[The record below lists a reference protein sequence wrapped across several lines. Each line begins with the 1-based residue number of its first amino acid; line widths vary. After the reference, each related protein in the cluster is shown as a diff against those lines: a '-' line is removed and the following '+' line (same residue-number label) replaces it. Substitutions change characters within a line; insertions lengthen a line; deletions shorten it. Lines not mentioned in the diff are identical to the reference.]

1 MMPTSLTTVDAG
13 ETRGGP
19 TTILQVGPLMK
30 PLEVS
35 LQGEFSVVR
44 LPQSGHQDFLDA
56 RTQKFELAVTSGKVG
71 VKGDLIRALPELRAI
86 VNFGVGY
93 DATDVATAREHGVA
107 ISNTPDVLT
116 DCVADIAIGLVI
128 DAMRGISAADR
139 FVRRG
144 QWTAGS
150 FPLATKVTGKR
161 IGIVGLG
168 RIGRAI
174 AKRLE
179 GFNATVAYHS
189 RRQLQDVA
197 YEYVGSVEELASRS
211 DVLIVAAAG
220 GPNSAGLVS
229 REVLAALGPQGF
241 LVNIA
246 RGSVVDQ
253 HALIDALVEGTIA
266 GAGLDV
272 FADEPRV
279 PQELMALE
287 NVVLLPHLASGTIET
302 RQAMSELVIAN
313 VRQFVADGTLRT
325 PIF

>member
-1 MMPTSLTTVDAG
+1 MMPTSLTTVDGG
-13 ETRGGP
+13 ETRGAP

-35 LQGEFSVVR
+35 LQREFSLIR
-44 LPQSGHQDFLDA
+44 LPQSGHHEFLEVRA
-56 RTQKFELAVTSGKVG
+56 QEFGVAVTSGKVG
-71 VKGDLIRALPELRAI
+71 LKGDLIRALPALRAI

-93 DATDVATAREHGVA
+93 DATDVATARERGVA

-116 DCVADIAIGLVI
+116 DCVADIALGLVI
-128 DAMRGISAADR
+128 DTMRGISAADR

-144 QWTAGS
+144 EWTAGN

-168 RIGRAI
+168 RIGHAI

-179 GFNATVAYHS
+179 GFDATVAYHN

-211 DVLIVAAAG
+211 DVLIVAATG
-220 GPNSAGLVS
+220 GPGSAGLVS
-229 REVLAALGPQGF
+229 REVLAALGPRGF

-253 HALIDALVEGTIA
+253 KALISALVEGTIA

-279 PQELMALE
+279 PRELMELD
-287 NVVLLPHLASGTIET
+287 NVVLLPHLASGTTET
-302 RQAMSELVIAN
+302 RQAMSELVLAN
-313 VRQFVADGTLRT
+313 IRQFMADGTLRT